1 MDFELVLIGS
11 DINTYYM
18 ARSFHEAYNR
28 KCYMIGTKL
37 TSATLNSNI
46 FTFIQEPK
54 LNDKDTFVKTLT
66 SFAKQ
71 HEDKKLVL
79 IGTNDVFVRLIIEN
93 AKVLKKY
100 YLFNYCSEEIMNNL
114 MNKELFYTVYQN
126 KGLSFAKTFIY
137 SKNNKKI
144 PKDFTYPVILKPS
157 NTVKY
162 FSNIILGLP
171 KIFKPKSYE
180 ELLDNIKMI
189 EETDYQDSLIIQ
201 EFIPGDD
208 SALFDSVF
216 YLNKNSKAQFA
227 SFAQIGLQE
236 HHKNAIGNAT
246 VMINGYN
253 EHGSSDQI
261 ILELKEFLEKINFKG
276 LCEVDLKYDC
286 RDNTYK
292 VLEINVRQGRSS
304 YYLTALGYN
313 LVKAVIDDL
322 IYNQKNDFIFIKD
335 KLALSFVPK
344 YVIKKYVFNINLK
357 KEMLKLYRQNKVV
370 DPLFYK
376 KDLNP
381 KRIAKLLWRK
391 INYIKKY
398 KNSEW

>member
-1 MDFELVLIGS
+1 MNFELVLIGS

-37 TSATLNSNI
+37 TSATLNSNV

-54 LNDKDTFVKTLT
+54 LNDKDIFVKTLT

-71 HEDKKLVL
+71 KKNKKLILV
-79 IGTNDVFVRLIIEN
+79 GTNDVFVRLIIEN
-93 AKVLKKY
+93 AKLLKEY
-100 YLFNYCSEEIMNNL
+100 YLFNYCSENIMNNL
-114 MNKELFYTVYQN
+114 MNKELFYTAYQN
-126 KGLSFAKTFIY
+126 KGLSFAKTFVY

-144 PKDFTYPVILKPS
+144 PKDFKYPVILKPS

-162 FSNIILGLP
+162 FNNIILGLP
-171 KIFKPKSYE
+171 KIFKPESYE

-189 EETDYQDSLIIQ
+189 EKTDYQDSLIIQ

-246 VMINGYN
+246 VLINGYN
-253 EHGSSDQI
+253 EHGSSEQI
-261 ILELKEFLEKINFKG
+261 VLELKNFLEKINFKG
-276 LCEVDLKYDC
+276 LCEVDLKYDY

-304 YYLTALGYN
+304 YYLTAMGYN
-313 LVKAVIDDL
+313 LIKAVIDDL
-322 IYNQKNDFIFIKD
+322 IYNKKNDFIFIKD

-344 YVIKKYVFNINLK
+344 HVIKKYVFNKNIK
-357 KEMLKLYRQNKVV
+357 KEILKLYRQNKVV

-381 KRIAKLLWRK
+381 KRIVRLWWRK

-398 KNSEW
+398 KNNKW